1 MEIQKLAYC
10 LVAKTNPIVSMLNNY
25 IHAYV
30 SLFTAKKRS
39 TKLSFRLNA
48 TLCTNYHC
56 HLKTFTIVYCKYAN
70 LIGFNL

>member
-1 MEIQKLAYC
+1 MEIQELAYC

-30 SLFTAKKRS
+30 SLFTARKRS

-56 HLKTFTIVYCKYAN
+56 H
-70 LIGFNL
+70 